1 MASSSS
7 SRGRNR
13 KRKPLARDVSGIFRQ
28 VLILAKIHL
37 LAYALVQGVYQ
48 TRATYIRW
56 ASSVHFAT
64 WQMELP
70 TTPFEPPPHEHFEI
84 MVNSIATLRG
94 KIKERLRP
102 FTASVAGF
110 QQCTTNQAVIQ
121 DNLRKFNLIYPNSFH
136 CKSLVP
142 RKGHYESPEV
152 AHCIAVALFHGPGSV
167 GVMFPDYFMDMPL
180 TVVAFPLALW
190 QFCIEEWSNGW
201 HQNGDLGTAAM
212 REKYESQLAGL
223 KELRDIAPKR
233 IEKLQEQWRKYVM
246 EYSGAMLS
254 GAEQGPSEGVRQ
266 SEMRPDTPELETEDE
281 ARALA
286 QAEALALAEALARSE
301 ALALAE
307 AQANNAMSFEE
318 INACIF
324 ETGRQ
329 ASLQERAQQIAAHEE
344 LENEPDAP
352 MNLDEDEDTEPRAP
366 TPPPAE
372 YDSAGRLTA
381 NSKGKGR

>member
-1 MASSSS
+1 
-7 SRGRNR
+7 
-13 KRKPLARDVSGIFRQ
+13 
-28 VLILAKIHL
+28 
-37 LAYALVQGVYQ
+37 
-48 TRATYIRW
+48 
-56 ASSVHFAT
+56 
-64 WQMELP
+64 
-70 TTPFEPPPHEHFEI
+70 
-84 MVNSIATLRG
+84 
-94 KIKERLRP
+94 
-102 FTASVAGF
+102 
-110 QQCTTNQAVIQ
+110 
-121 DNLRKFNLIYPNSFH
+121 
-136 CKSLVP
+136 
-142 RKGHYESPEV
+142 
-152 AHCIAVALFHGPGSV
+152 
-167 GVMFPDYFMDMPL
+167 MFPDYFMDMPL

-254 GAEQGPSEGVRQ
+254 GAEQDPFEGVRQ
-266 SEMRPDTPELETEDE
+266 LEMRPDSSELETEDE

-286 QAEALALAEALARSE
+286 QAGALALAEALAQSE
-301 ALALAE
+301 TQVEVE
-307 AQANNAMSFEE
+307 ARANNAMSVEE
-318 INACIF
+318 INACVF

-329 ASLQERAQQIAAHEE
+329 ASLQERAQQIAAREE

-352 MNLDEDEDTEPRAP
+352 MDQDEDEDAEPHAP

-372 YDSAGRLTA
+372 YNSAGCLTA